1 MIEFN
6 LFSAT
11 LGYSRFH
18 YFEYTEFKQE
28 VDFKRCLVHFYKQIG
43 GLTKELLTDNM
54 AAIVNV
60 KDNKKTVHPS
70 VVQFFKDIGVELRL
84 CKVRSPQTKGKDE
97 VSNKYA
103 QWLKAYDG
111 KLENKEHLIRLIEKL
126 NIDVN
131 KQVNTRTNLP
141 PVLLFAKEKEYL
153 SPLPNKELLD
163 FYEDEM
169 RSCKVPSTFLI
180 EYKGGKYSVPP
191 YLITKTVNYKEREGK
206 LFVYYE
212 HDLVAEHE
220 LVKSKCIDY
229 QNDHYKKGMEGKL
242 KDNDEI
248 EKITTKKPCK
258 IQRFWR
264 KIMSNYVK
272 LINNFDALKLLTFR
286 ANIDS
291 FIDEVN
297 SDKSGLVDAL
307 YSLTEKEM
315 AFRQERV
322 NRAMIVTSHFPFVKT
337 FDDYDFTYQPKLNK
351 DEILDLKNLRFI
363 ETNDNIVFMGT
374 PGTGKTHLAIS
385 IGVECARN
393 RYQTYFINCNE
404 LILQLKKAKHENTL
418 ARRFKHFTSY
428 SVLIIDEV
436 GFLPIESEDS
446 NLLFQL
452 ISMRYEK
459 HPTIFTTNKSFNH
472 WGEVFGDSVIANAML
487 DRILH
492 HSKVFQIVGP
502 SYRMKG
508 KEDLFKDD

>member
-1 MIEFN
+1 MEINLVGTLTMFKTMGILPNFSELARTFGKDRHTIKSMYDGKERKLRKKRPSELDQYKDEIIEVLSRPGTKIKAAYWYFRNEKNLKCQYDNFKTFVKKYNLLEEARTGIPHPLFETDPGDQLQADWVENIKLSTTNGEVIEFN

-70 VVQFFKDIGVELRL
+70 MVQFFKDIGVELRL

-126 NIDVN
+126 NIDIN

-229 QNDHYKKGMEGKL
+229 QIDHYKKGMEGKL

-248 EKITTKKPCK
+248 EKIT
-258 IQRFWR
+258 
-264 KIMSNYVK
+264 
-272 LINNFDALKLLTFR
+272 A
-286 ANIDS
+286 
-291 FIDEVN
+291 
-297 SDKSGLVDAL
+297 
-307 YSLTEKEM
+307 
-315 AFRQERV
+315 
-322 NRAMIVTSHFPFVKT
+322 
-337 FDDYDFTYQPKLNK
+337 
-351 DEILDLKNLRFI
+351 KNL
-363 ETNDNIVFMGT
+363 
-374 PGTGKTHLAIS
+374 
-385 IGVECARN
+385 
-393 RYQTYFINCNE
+393 
-404 LILQLKKAKHENTL
+404 AK
-418 ARRFKHFTSY
+418 
-428 SVLIIDEV
+428 
-436 GFLPIESEDS
+436 
-446 NLLFQL
+446 
-452 ISMRYEK
+452 
-459 HPTIFTTNKSFNH
+459 
-472 WGEVFGDSVIANAML
+472 
-487 DRILH
+487 
-492 HSKVFQIVGP
+492 
-502 SYRMKG
+502 
-508 KEDLFKDD
+508 FKDFGEK